1 MFATLAAIIAPILIV
16 AAIGYI
22 WAWLKRPFDSRLVTA
37 LVTTIGTPSLVA
49 STLTKLS
56 VDTTALGHMALVTVV
71 AFVGFAAVGMV
82 ALKLLKLPFHSYLPS
97 LMFPNS
103 GNMGLPLSL
112 FAFGEDGLALAI
124 VFFVISVTLQFT
136 LGIGLAA
143 GSADVRR
150 LLRMP
155 LTYAVAL
162 SLLFLATGWP
172 VPKWLA
178 NTLELLGGLTIP
190 LMLVALGVSLGHLR
204 VRSLGRALLLSLVR
218 LGAGF
223 IIGLGVGRAFGL
235 EGEALGVVVLQS
247 AMPVAVFN
255 YLFAE
260 LYKRE
265 PEDVAG
271 LVVVST
277 VLSFVTLPPLL
288 LFVL

>member
-1 MFATLAAIIAPILIV
+1 MFATLTAIIAPILIV
-16 AAIGYI
+16 AAIGYV
-22 WAWLKRPFDSRLVTA
+22 WAWLKRPFDSRPVTA
-37 LVTTIGTPSLVA
+37 IGTPSLVA
-49 STLTKLS
+49 STLTRLS
-56 VDTTALGHMALVTVV
+56 VDAAVLGQMALVTVL
-71 AFVGFAAVGMV
+71 AFAGFALVGMV

-97 LMFPNS
+97 LMFPNV

-136 LGIGLAA
+136 VGVGLAA
-143 GSADVRR
+143 GSADVKRF
-150 LLRMP
+150 LRMP
-155 LTYAVAL
+155 LTYAVVL

-178 NTLELLGGLTIP
+178 NTLDLLGGLTIP

-204 VRSLGRALLLSLVR
+204 VRSLGRALLLSLLR

-223 IIGLGVGRAFGL
+223 AIGLGIGRAFGL
-235 EGEALGVVVLQS
+235 EGEALSVVVLQS
-247 AMPVAVFN
+247 TMPVAVFN

-271 LVVVST
+271 LVVIST
-277 VLSFVTLPPLL
+277 VLSFVTLPLL
-288 LFVL
+288 LIFVL

>member
-1 MFATLAAIIAPILIV
+1 MLATLTAIIAPILIV
-16 AAIGYI
+16 AAIGYA

-56 VDTTALGHMALVTVV
+56 VDTTVLGHMALVTVV
-71 AFVGFAAVGMV
+71 AFAGFAAVGMV

-162 SLLFLATGWP
+162 SLFFLATGWP

-178 NTLELLGGLTIP
+178 NTLDLLGGLTIP

-223 IIGLGVGRAFGL
+223 IVGLGVGRAFGL

-247 AMPVAVFN
+247 TMPVAVFN

>member
-1 MFATLAAIIAPILIV
+1 MLATLTAIIAPILIV
-16 AAIGYI
+16 AAIGYA

-56 VDTTALGHMALVTVV
+56 VDTTVLGHMALVTVV
-71 AFVGFAAVGMV
+71 AFAGFAAVGMV

-178 NTLELLGGLTIP
+178 NTLDLLGGLTIP

-223 IIGLGVGRAFGL
+223 IVGLGVGRAFGL

-247 AMPVAVFN
+247 TMPVAVFN